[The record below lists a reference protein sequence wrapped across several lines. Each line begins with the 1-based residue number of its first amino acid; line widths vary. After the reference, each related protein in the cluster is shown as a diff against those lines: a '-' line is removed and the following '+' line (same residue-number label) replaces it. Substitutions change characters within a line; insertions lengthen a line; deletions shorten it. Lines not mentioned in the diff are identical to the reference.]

1 LRIQGTI
8 ERSETSKEVLS
19 VTPTAN
25 STRNVEGLLKGTRR
39 RKRKKMRGKMTMT
52 MKRTTEM
59 KVMART
65 VLTNGKR

>member
-39 RKRKKMRGKMTMT
+39 RKRKKMRGKMRMM